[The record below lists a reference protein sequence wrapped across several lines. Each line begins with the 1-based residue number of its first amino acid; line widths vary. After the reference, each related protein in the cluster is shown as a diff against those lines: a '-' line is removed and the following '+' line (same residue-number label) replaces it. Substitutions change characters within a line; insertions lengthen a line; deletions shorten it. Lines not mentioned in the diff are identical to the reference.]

1 MSSGAASVLAPAG
14 PSAALS
20 AEVSWVLIAGAALI
34 FVATMALLVVAI
46 GRRRAAGTSAS
57 TRDRSRLWIVG
68 GGLVVPIAVLGALFV
83 YQLVRAP
90 NVAVADRRSGELVV
104 SVTGRMWWWEVRYRD
119 PGGGPDIAA
128 ANEIHLPA
136 GRPALIGLNSGD
148 VIHSFWVPS
157 LAGKVDT
164 VPGRVQQLRLEA
176 SAPGIYR
183 GPCAEFCGDQHAR
196 MTLHVVVDPPDV
208 FERWLRAQAAAAV
221 APRSA
226 EAERGRAVFEAQRC
240 AGCHAVRGLFDG
252 GTGGPDLTHVGSR
265 AFLGAGTVPAD
276 AAGFARWVAD
286 VQHLKPGARMPSYDQ
301 LDAGSLQPLAVFLEQ
316 LQ

>member
-1 MSSGAASVLAPAG
+1 VLAPAG

-46 GRRRAAGTSAS
+46 GRRRAAGASAS

-196 MTLHVVVDPPDV
+196 MTLLVVVEPAEA
-208 FERWLRAQAAAAV
+208 FERWLRAQAAPAV
-221 APRSA
+221 APRGA

-240 AGCHAVRGLFDG
+240 AGCHTVRGLFAG
-252 GTGGPDLTHVGSR
+252 GNGGPDLTHVGSR
-265 AFLGAGTVPAD
+265 EFLGAGTVPAD
-276 AAGFARWVAD
+276 APGFARWIAG
-286 VQHLKPGARMPSYDQ
+286 VQHLKPGARMPSYDR
-301 LDAGSLQPLAVFLEQ
+301 LDAGALHALAAFLEQ
-316 LQ
+316 LK

>member
-1 MSSGAASVLAPAG
+1 MTN
-14 PSAALS
+14 PSAVAPDEITFRVTAEAS
-20 AEVSWVLIAGAALI
+20 AA
-34 FVATMALLVVAI
+34 
-46 GRRRAAGTSAS
+46 R
-57 TRDRSRLWIVG
+57 RDRSRLWIVG
-68 GGLVVPIAVLGALFV
+68 GGLIVPIAVLAALFV

-252 GTGGPDLTHVGSR
+252 GTGGP
-265 AFLGAGTVPAD
+265 APIGAPEV
-276 AAGFARWVAD
+276 AG
-286 VQHLKPGARMPSYDQ
+286 
-301 LDAGSLQPLAVFLEQ
+301 
-316 LQ
+316 

>member
-1 MSSGAASVLAPAG
+1 MSSGAASVLTPAG
-14 PSAALS
+14 PAAALA
-20 AEVSWVLIAGAALI
+20 AEVSWVLIVGAALI
-34 FVATMALLVVAI
+34 FVATMGLLVAATW
-46 GRRRAAGTSAS
+46 RRRSPAAPAP
-57 TRDRSRLWIVG
+57 DRSRLWIVG
-68 GGLVVPIAVLGALFV
+68 GGLVVPVMLLGSLFV
-83 YQLVRAP
+83 YQTVRG
-90 NVAVADRRSGELVV
+90 SGASGGRPGDLVV
-104 SVTGRMWWWEVRYRD
+104 SITGRMWWWEVRYRD

-128 ANEIHLPA
+128 ANELRLPA
-136 GRPALIGLNSGD
+136 GRAALLGLNSGD

-176 SAPGIYR
+176 GAPGSYR

-196 MTLHVVVDPPDV
+196 MTLHVVVDAPDA
-208 FERWLRAQAAAAV
+208 FERWLRAQAAPAV

-276 AAGFARWVAD
+276 AAGFARWIAG
-286 VQHLKPGARMPSYDQ
+286 VQHLKPGARMPSYDR
-301 LDAGSLQPLAVFLEQ
+301 LDAESLQALALFLEQ
-316 LQ
+316 LK